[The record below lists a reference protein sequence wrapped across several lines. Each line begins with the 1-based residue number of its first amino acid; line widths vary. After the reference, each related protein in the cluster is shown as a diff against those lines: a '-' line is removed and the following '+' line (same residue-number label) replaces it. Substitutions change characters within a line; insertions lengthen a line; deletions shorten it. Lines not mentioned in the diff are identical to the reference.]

1 MTRLEEIGP
10 VRTVF
15 MASGQGSQKAGMG
28 TSLFG
33 VPEVKETLECAS
45 EASGRDIAALINS
58 EGDDA
63 QAALDETCNAQIA
76 IAALSIGIGRALMSR
91 GIRPDALVGF
101 SLGQISALALAGMLC
116 DEDAFRLIDARSR
129 AMDEAARSNPGAMA
143 ALLKADTESVEAL
156 CESCAQDDVLVP
168 ANYNCPGQIVISG
181 SLPAVERAEAAW
193 KEQGG
198 KSSRLA
204 TQGAFHSPLMQAAC
218 DPFAEYLDSVDFKE
232 PSIPVICNTDARP
245 LDAASVRQRLVDH
258 LTHPVRFQQ
267 SIEALEEQGAD
278 TFIEVGFGGVLSN
291 LVRRIDKDAARACV
305 QDRPSFEELE
315 RSWKESD
322 EQH

>member
-1 MTRLEEIGP
+1 MTRLEGIGP

-33 VPEVKETLECAS
+33 VPEVEDTLECAS
-45 EASGRDIAALINS
+45 EVSGRDIAALINS

-63 QAALDETCNAQIA
+63 QAALDETRNAQIA

-101 SLGQISALALAGMLC
+101 SLGQISALALAGMLS
-116 DEDAFRLIDARSR
+116 DEDAFRLIDVRSR
-129 AMDEAARSNPGAMA
+129 AMDEAARSNPGAMT
-143 ALLKADTESVEAL
+143 ALLKADPESVEAL

-181 SLPAVERAEAAW
+181 SMPAVERAEAAW

-198 KSSRLA
+198 KFSRLA

-218 DPFAEYLDSVDFKE
+218 EPFAEYLYTVDFKE

-291 LVRRIDKDAARACV
+291 LVRRIDKGAARICV